1 MCKDNAF
8 WMFHTPKIE
17 DAEQEKTSPGDKLWL
32 VMRHMAADPDHNFKP
47 ELGYKL
53 SIGDT
58 IKFGRVRYKVIMMH
72 SYAEGFQEYS
82 LLDRFQKKQFKQ
94 SLRASGIKKR
104 SRIMPIESP
113 LQERQQSPNQQL
125 INM

>member
-1 MCKDNAF
+1 MHVENFDDLRKHRASIKGQPEDEPGTAATVMCKDNDF

-17 DAEQEKTSPGDKLWL
+17 DAEHEKTVPGDKLWL
-32 VMRHMAADPDHNFKP
+32 IMRHMAADPDHNFKP

-72 SYAEGFQEYS
+72 SYAEGYQEYS
-82 LLDRFQKKQFKQ
+82 LLDRFQKK
-94 SLRASGIKKR
+94 
-104 SRIMPIESP
+104 
-113 LQERQQSPNQQL
+113 
-125 INM
+125 